1 MGRKISLSDIE
12 TQFTRSLSSPQ
23 PESQFWELCI
33 FQPFILLQVLIS
45 CFQKLHIL
53 TFWNNCPLKIADQSQ
68 NIPLCWDVK
77 IESKSETTSLFLR
90 KNIQWQPSLVRLTT
104 TNEFGDPG
112 EVCAERRY
120 STIFEP
126 KFKVQLPRMRPKC
139 NTRRDPWRNISGA
152 GACAAHTWH
161 PSSNFLFQSDH
172 ASWGW
177 LARWRCFG
185 WRK

>member
-45 CFQKLHIL
+45 CFQKLRIL

-90 KNIQWQPSLVRLTT
+90 KNIQWQPSHCEAP
-104 TNEFGDPG
+104 NEFDDPAG
-112 EVCAERRY
+112 E
-120 STIFEP
+120 
-126 KFKVQLPRMRPKC
+126 
-139 NTRRDPWRNISGA
+139 
-152 GACAAHTWH
+152 ACADLTRGGTVLYLNQ
-161 PSSNFLFQSDH
+161 SSKYNRECAQSVT
-172 ASWGW
+172 
-177 LARWRCFG
+177 LAVIRDAILAVPALVLPTRG
-185 WRK
+185 TQ

>member
-104 TNEFGDPG
+104 TNEFGDPAG
-112 EVCAERRY
+112 EACAD
-120 STIFEP
+120 
-126 KFKVQLPRMRPKC
+126 LPRGGTVLYLNQSSKYNYRECAQSVTLAVIRDAILAVPALVLP
-139 NTRRDPWRNISGA
+139 TRGTHPVIS
-152 GACAAHTWH
+152 
-161 PSSNFLFQSDH
+161 
-172 ASWGW
+172 
-177 LARWRCFG
+177 CFRVITPVEDG
-185 WRK
+185 